1 MELNGKHITVAGLG
15 STGRALAYFLL
26 RRGAEVTVSD
36 SAPEK
41 TLSDVPVK
49 LRQAG
54 AKLEL
59 GGHLPRTFEQ
69 SDLVVLSPGVPHTIA
84 PVEAARRA
92 GVPVIGEIE
101 LAARFIT
108 TPVVAVTGTNGKSTV
123 TRLIALMLEESGLS
137 VFAGGN
143 LGTPLISYADGHH
156 EKDVVVAEISSFQL
170 DTAETFHPA
179 VGVLLNITADHL
191 DRYPDLKSY
200 GQSKAKLF
208 ARQTED
214 DVAVLNA
221 EDELIMELTRN
232 IRARSCLFNISS
244 RTECG
249 ARIERGGICLFT
261 PGGGRVKIECG
272 DSFPPGRHNLENAA
286 AAALAAFSAGA
297 DFESIGAGL
306 REFVSD
312 PHRMQRVA
320 CINGVDYYDDSKG
333 TNVDAVIRAVEAVQ
347 PPVILI
353 LGGRDKGGGYK
364 DLTEVIQRRVKAMV
378 LMGEAADSI
387 DRELGG
393 IVETRRAVSMK
404 EAVARAAELASA
416 GGTVLFSPA
425 CASFDMYENYARRGE
440 DFQRAVH
447 SVGKNRDG
455 KQQGNI

>member
-1 MELNGKHITVAGLG
+1 
-15 STGRALAYFLL
+15 
-26 RRGAEVTVSD
+26 
-36 SAPEK
+36 
-41 TLSDVPVK
+41 
-49 LRQAG
+49 
-54 AKLEL
+54 
-59 GGHLPRTFEQ
+59 
-69 SDLVVLSPGVPHTIA
+69 
-84 PVEAARRA
+84 
-92 GVPVIGEIE
+92 
-101 LAARFIT
+101 
-108 TPVVAVTGTNGKSTV
+108 
-123 TRLIALMLEESGLS
+123 
-137 VFAGGN
+137 
-143 LGTPLISYADGHH
+143 
-156 EKDVVVAEISSFQL
+156 
-170 DTAETFHPA
+170 ETFHPA

-249 ARIERGGICLFT
+249 ARIERGDICLFT